1 MSSGGAVVPVD
12 TANYL
17 VSQVRDSSDWTLR
30 MRQMREY
37 KNYRSSGSQNKDT
50 EPVWIKRGNAFRL
63 SWMSGRWKCADP
75 ECHTSYAGN
84 GVP

>member
-12 TANYL
+12 TVKYL

-30 MRQMREY
+30 IRQTREY
-37 KNYRSSGSQNKDT
+37 KNYETAGSKNT

-63 SWMSGRWKCADP
+63 SWMSGRWKCAEEACP
-75 ECHTSYAGN
+75 YIGN

>member
-12 TANYL
+12 TVKYL

-30 MRQMREY
+30 MRQKREY
-37 KNYRSSGSQNKDT
+37 VNYNQSSADNKDT
-50 EPVWIKRGNAFRL
+50 EPFWIKRGNAFRL
-63 SWMSGRWKCADP
+63 SWMSGRWKCANEACP
-75 ECHTSYAGN
+75 YIGN